1 MRDWLFDN
9 SAARRIGHPE
19 APADGVLEFHRRLP
33 GYTPSPLVE
42 VPGIAATLGVGR
54 VWVKD
59 ESSRLGLPAFK
70 ILGASWAIYQALRE
84 RLGPDLDGWRTFGE
98 LVERLAPLRPLTLAT
113 ATDGNH
119 GRAVA
124 HTAALLGLGAH
135 IFVPAGTAHATR
147 RTSCCSARRERP
159 TPPRTARSSATLL
172 NPGDAQRVTFRIAA
186 GTIV

>member
-70 ILGASWAIYQALRE
+70 ILGASWVPTSTAGAPSASLSNASPPC
-84 RLGPDLDGWRTFGE
+84 GP
-98 LVERLAPLRPLTLAT
+98 
-113 ATDGNH
+113 
-119 GRAVA
+119 
-124 HTAALLGLGAH
+124 
-135 IFVPAGTAHATR
+135 
-147 RTSCCSARRERP
+147 
-159 TPPRTARSSATLL
+159 
-172 NPGDAQRVTFRIAA
+172 
-186 GTIV
+186 